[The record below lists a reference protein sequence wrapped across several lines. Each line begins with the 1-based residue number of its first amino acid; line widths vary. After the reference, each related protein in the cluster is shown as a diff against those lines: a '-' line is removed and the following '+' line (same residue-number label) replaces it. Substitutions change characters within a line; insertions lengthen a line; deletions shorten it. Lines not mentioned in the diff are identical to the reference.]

1 MLRRLKGNI
10 MQWPWLLVVVTVL
23 YAGQV
28 VQSAWQ
34 GQYAQA
40 VIVVGYV
47 IANVGLIVSMVR

>member
-1 MLRRLKGNI
+1 